1 MATSIT
7 AATASAV
14 ASVGTGNPAQFQ
26 SLFDVIPFKCSL
38 LDTTIPAGA
47 AQADITVQGA
57 ELGDF
62 VFVCS
67 QIDAVDAYLTGF
79 VNAANSV
86 TVAIVTGQHVD
97 ATTTFAT
104 TAKRINGFLLK
115 PKGDFDS
122 MAN

>member
-1 MATSIT
+1 MATSIS
-7 AATASAV
+7 AATASLT
-14 ASVGTGNPAQFQ
+14 ASVGVGNPQQFQ
-26 SLFDVIPFKCSL
+26 SLFDVIPFKVSL
-38 LDTTIPAGA
+38 LDASIPAGA
-47 AQADITVQGA
+47 AQADITVAGA
-57 ELGDF
+57 ALGDF
-62 VFVCS
+62 VFVTS

-104 TAKRINGFLLK
+104 TAKRINGFILK

-122 MAN
+122 I